1 MLSFK
6 KEEEKIK
13 SEMKI
18 LDKELIKLNLE
29 LEDLKEDNLS
39 LKRKNDY
46 SALEKGIKA
55 EKELNNKIKFRLNEI
70 SKLKKK
76 LKDLEIEKEK
86 SKVIKKDMDKVLD
99 LINQGYTR
107 SQATKKSRISL
118 SQISKWYSDGKENK
132 SRISIYFYNQMN
144 YIEDFSQGFFDILK
158 KEFTHQ
164 NKISLM
170 RSFVP
175 KSYPKRLDR
184 FYREDSK
191 LWFSRLKLR
200 KQRSIYYFSLKG
212 DTIPRLVLIFDSDIE
227 QSNFRLFDSEVW
239 IRLEIYNVD
248 KIKNDF
254 KIIPVDDEKYP
265 NHYYLSIG
273 EFYGGELSK
282 NLELL
287 ILNYGCY
294 HRNYLERMFKVALD

>member
-6 KEEEKIK
+6 KEEQKIK
-13 SEMKI
+13 SEMQI
-18 LDKELIKLNLE
+18 LEKEVIKLNFE

-76 LKDLEIEKEK
+76 LKDLEIEKEE
-86 SKVIKKDMDKVLD
+86 SKVIKKNMDKVLD

-107 SQATKKSRISL
+107 PQAAKKSRISL
-118 SQISKWYSDGKENK
+118 SQISKWYSDSKENK
-132 SRISIYFYNQMN
+132 SRISIYFYNQMK

-164 NKISLM
+164 NKIFLM
-170 RSFVP
+170 RSFIP

-191 LWFSRLKLR
+191 LWFSRLELR

-212 DTIPRLVLIFDSDIE
+212 DTIPRLILIFDSDIY
-227 QSNFRLFDSEVW
+227 QSNFRLLDSEVW
-239 IRLEIYNVD
+239 LRLEMDNVN

-254 KIIPVDDEKYP
+254 KIMPVDEEKYP

-273 EFYGGELSK
+273 KLYGGELSK

-287 ILNYGCY
+287 ISNYGCY
-294 HRNYLERMFKVALD
+294 HGNYLERMFKVSLD

>member
-1 MLSFK
+1 
-6 KEEEKIK
+6 
-13 SEMKI
+13 
-18 LDKELIKLNLE
+18 
-29 LEDLKEDNLS
+29 
-39 LKRKNDY
+39 
-46 SALEKGIKA
+46 
-55 EKELNNKIKFRLNEI
+55 
-70 SKLKKK
+70 
-76 LKDLEIEKEK
+76 
-86 SKVIKKDMDKVLD
+86 
-99 LINQGYTR
+99 
-107 SQATKKSRISL
+107 
-118 SQISKWYSDGKENK
+118 
-132 SRISIYFYNQMN
+132 MN
-144 YIEDFSQGFFDILK
+144 YIEDFSNGFFDILK

-170 RSFVP
+170 RSFIP

-191 LWFSRLKLR
+191 LWFSRLELR

-239 IRLEIYNVD
+239 IRLEMYNVD

-254 KIIPVDDEKYP
+254 KIMPVDEEKYP

-273 EFYGGELSK
+273 ELYGGELSK

-287 ILNYGCY
+287 ISNYGCY
-294 HRNYLERMFKVALD
+294 HGNYLERIFKVG

>member
-13 SEMKI
+13 FEMKN
-18 LDKELIKLNLE
+18 LDKELNKLNLE
-29 LEDLKEDNLS
+29 LKDLKEDNSS

-55 EKELNNKIKFRLNEI
+55 EKEIIYKIKFRLNEI

-76 LKDLEIEKEK
+76 LKDLEIEKEE

-107 SQATKKSRISL
+107 PQAAKKSTISL

-132 SRISIYFYNQMN
+132 SRICIYFYNQMN

-191 LWFSRLKLR
+191 LWFSRLELR
-200 KQRSIYYFSLKG
+200 KQKSIYYFSIKG
-212 DTIPRLVLIFDSDIE
+212 DTIPRLILIFDSDIY

-239 IRLEIYNVD
+239 IRLEMDNVN
-248 KIKNDF
+248 KLKNDF
-254 KIIPVDDEKYP
+254 KIMPVDEEKYP
-265 NHYYLSIG
+265 NQYYLSIG
-273 EFYGGELSK
+273 KLYDGELSK

-287 ILNYGCY
+287 ISNYGCY
-294 HRNYLERMFKVALD
+294 HGNYLERMFKVSLD

>member
-1 MLSFK
+1 MDIMLSFK
-6 KEEEKIK
+6 KEEKIK
-13 SEMKI
+13 SEMQN

-76 LKDLEIEKEK
+76 LKDLEIEKEE

-107 SQATKKSRISL
+107 PQVAKKSRISL

-132 SRISIYFYNQMN
+132 SRICIYFYNQMN

-191 LWFSRLKLR
+191 LWFSRLELR
-200 KQRSIYYFSLKG
+200 KQRSIYYFGLKG
-212 DTIPRLVLIFDSDIE
+212 DTIPRLILIFDSDIK
-227 QSNFRLFDSEVW
+227 QSNFRLYGSEVL
-239 IRLEIYNVD
+239 IRLEMDNIN

-254 KIIPVDDEKYP
+254 KLRYVNKEKYP
-265 NHYYLSIG
+265 NQYYLSIG
-273 EFYGGELSK
+273 QLYGGELSK
-282 NLELL
+282 NLEVL
-287 ILNYGCY
+287 ILNHGCY
-294 HRNYLERMFKVALD
+294 IFLKTII

>member
-18 LDKELIKLNLE
+18 LDNELIKLNLE
-29 LEDLKEDNLS
+29 LGDLKEDNLS

-76 LKDLEIEKEK
+76 LNDLEIEKDE
-86 SKVIKKDMDKVLD
+86 SIVIKKDMDNVLD

-107 SQATKKSRISL
+107 PQAAKKSRISL
-118 SQISKWYSDGKENK
+118 SQIFKWYGDGKENK

-144 YIEDFSQGFFDILK
+144 YIEDFSNGFFDILK

-170 RSFVP
+170 RSFIP

-191 LWFSRLKLR
+191 LWFSRLELR

-212 DTIPRLVLIFDSDIE
+212 DTIPRLVLIFDSDRE

-239 IRLEIYNVD
+239 IRLEMYNVD

-254 KIIPVDDEKYP
+254 KIMHVDEEKYP

-273 EFYGGELSK
+273 ELYGRVLSK

-287 ILNYGCY
+287 ISNYGCY
-294 HRNYLERMFKVALD
+294 HGNYLERMNE